1 MQASDDKA
9 AGQLTKS
16 LELLSEKV
24 GDPSPLIYAELF
36 RRHPEH
42 EERFFMDTDGS
53 VRGEM
58 LSQAFE
64 VLMGTDE
71 NRASAKT
78 IATANR
84 FAHDGYDV
92 SESEFN
98 QFFFIIR
105 DVTRDA
111 LENQWTAEFENR
123 WADILNKVTG
133 ETTNP

>member
-1 MQASDDKA
+1 MTDQTQAGA
-9 AGQLTKS
+9 LTQS

-58 LSQAFE
+58 LAQALD

-71 NRASAKT
+71 NRSSAKT

-92 SESEFN
+92 SESEFD

-105 DVTRDA
+105 DVVRDA
-111 LENQWTAEFENR
+111 LESQWTAEFEIR
-123 WADILNKVTG
+123 WADILNEITG
-133 ETTNP
+133 ETANP

>member
-1 MQASDDKA
+1 MTDQTQAGA
-9 AGQLTKS
+9 LTQS
-16 LELLSEKV
+16 LELLSEQV
-24 GDPSPLIYAELF
+24 GDPGALVYAELF

-111 LENQWTAEFENR
+111 LESQWTAEFENR

>member
-1 MQASDDKA
+1 MQANDDA
-9 AGQLTKS
+9 ATGQLTKS

-24 GDPSPLIYAELF
+24 GDPGPLVYAELF

-42 EERFFMDTDGS
+42 EDRFFMDTDGS

-58 LSQAFE
+58 LAQAFE

-105 DVTRDA
+105 DVTRNA
-111 LENQWTAEFENR
+111 LESQWTAEFENR

>member
-1 MQASDDKA
+1 MQANDDA
-9 AGQLTKS
+9 ATGQLTKS
-16 LELLSEKV
+16 LELLSKKV
-24 GDPSPLIYAELF
+24 GDPGMLVYAELF

-98 QFFFIIR
+98 QFFCIIR

-111 LENQWTAEFENR
+111 LESQWTAEFENR

>member
-1 MQASDDKA
+1 MTDQTQAGA
-9 AGQLTKS
+9 ITKS
-16 LELLSEKV
+16 LELLSEQV
-24 GDPSPLIYAELF
+24 GDPGALVYAELF

-42 EERFFMDTDGS
+42 EDRFFMDTDRS

-92 SESEFN
+92 SENEFN

-111 LENQWTAEFENR
+111 LESQWTAEFENR